1 MVDLAGCYAI
11 FGIQSRAFRSFR
23 VNCYRADL
31 MKILVASGSGL
42 TGKSLGRN
50 SNYFPEFEF
59 YFHFRKDGD
68 LSSPIVVRDLL
79 KKVSPDVIIVNA
91 ASLVGARGPA
101 DLKDIYSKNNFEIF
115 RNFLQFASKNQQI
128 ICFSSYH
135 VFGGRSPFSV
145 LDTSDMNQS
154 SDYVREKALEVEC
167 GLGNENVAF
176 IFFPHLFGVFDNFE
190 KDRAHF
196 IADSI
201 RRISEAK
208 QTADSFLQFFG
219 NRERIL
225 QFGTGDQA
233 ALFALELI
241 RQGNPSHHKF
251 FNGNIGW
258 SFEIGKIFETLCQL
272 IDFSGEIRVED
283 APTNDLQSNRNM
295 YFDQSELHNSIPN
308 SFVLALQETID
319 YYNRNTRGGQICT
332 IH

>member
-1 MVDLAGCYAI
+1 MGDLADCYAI
-11 FGIQSRAFRSFR
+11 FGIESRAFGSFR
-23 VNCYRADL
+23 VYCNRADL

-79 KKVSPDVIIVNA
+79 KQVSPDVIIVNA
-91 ASLVGARGPA
+91 ASLVGARGPEE
-101 DLKDIYSKNNFEIF
+101 LKDSYSKNNFEIF
-115 RNFLQFASKNQQI
+115 RNFLQSASKTQQI

-135 VFGGRSPFSV
+135 VFGGLSPFSV

-154 SDYVREKALEVEC
+154 SQYVREKALEVEC
-167 GLGNENVAF
+167 SLSKENVKF

-190 KDRAHF
+190 RDRAHF

-208 QTADSFLQFFG
+208 QTAESFLQFFG
-219 NRERIL
+219 NRKRVL

-241 RQGNPSHHKF
+241 RQENLSHHKF

-258 SFEIGKIFETLCQL
+258 SFEIGKIFEALCQL
-272 IDFSGEIRVED
+272 IDFSGEIRFED
-283 APTNDLQSNRNM
+283 APNDDLQSHRNM
-295 YFDQSELHNSIPN
+295 YFDQSELYNSIPN
-308 SFVLALQETID
+308 NFVFALQETID
-319 YYNRNTRGGQICT
+319 YYNKNARGG
-332 IH
+332 